1 MSAAPTIA
9 VLTNR
14 PDPQPDRPVAGAE
27 APTRTG
33 RLLCVLR
40 KLIDYGRNL
49 AGTLQQ
55 RISPTSLATVT
66 RHFGTADIALILAY
80 IARALH
86 RAVALE
92 AWVIGRVG
100 RVDSPDAWPAR
111 ASAPSHRQ
119 PSAAKPAEQ
128 RAYDADP
135 RLAGLPTQEE
145 LTAEFRRRPIGAVL
159 ADICRDLG
167 IIPSNPLW
175 RELALVIGENGGNV
189 TRLFRDIGDR
199 MYGAITDPPA
209 LAPPA
214 LPAPCAPLAPAS
226 GAGPP

>member
-1 MSAAPTIA
+1 MSAAQTA
-9 VLTNR
+9 AALTNL

-27 APTRTG
+27 AATRTG
-33 RLLCVLR
+33 RLRCVLR
-40 KLIDYGRNL
+40 KLIDYGRTL

-86 RAVALE
+86 RAAALE
-92 AWVIGRVG
+92 AWAIGRVD
-100 RVDSPDAWPAR
+100 RPDDRSAR
-111 ASAPSHRQ
+111 ASAASHRQ
-119 PSAAKPAEQ
+119 PRAAKPAQ
-128 RAYDADP
+128 RRANDADP

-145 LTAEFRRRPIGAVL
+145 LAAEFRRRPIGAVL

-167 IIPSNPLW
+167 IVPGDPIW
-175 RELALVIGENGGNV
+175 RELSSAIVENGGNLA
-189 TRLFRDIGDR
+189 RLFRDIGDR
-199 MYGAITDPPA
+199 VWGAIADPPTV
-209 LAPPA
+209 APPA
-214 LPAPCAPLAPAS
+214 CPAPCRPLAPAS